1 MTSLL
6 AGRGAVVVGG
16 SRGIG
21 AAVAALLAQHG
32 AGVVVNGRDADAA
45 NSTTEGITAAGGRA
59 VAHPGSPSDQ
69 QIADSLVD
77 RCIDEFSG
85 IHVLVN
91 CAGIAEP
98 PGSSILDIS
107 SAQFAELLDAHLG
120 TVFATCRAAAPRMVA
135 QGGGSIVNSSSFA
148 FLGDYGGTGY
158 PAGKG
163 AVNSLTLAIAAELK
177 EHGVRANVVCP
188 GAKTRLSTGPDYV
201 AHITDLHRRGLARR
215 SLHAG
220 FAGRRGTGLRR
231 ADLRLSG
238 QRSRQTSHR
247 RNLCCLRRFRG
258 PVPQGDAGPDR
269 LPRPSRCTAV
279 VGGRDFRATR
289 RRRCLGIRS
298 ATYAEAMPTI
308 FTKIINGELPGR
320 FVYEDDEVVAFLT
333 IEPMTQG
340 HTLVVPRA
348 EIDQWQNIDPAVFG
362 RIMSVAQLVGKAV
375 CQAFDADRAGVIIAG
390 LEVPHLHVH
399 VFPTRSLSDFGFAN
413 VDRNPSAESLDEAQA
428 KIKAALAELS

>member
-45 NSTTEGITAAGGRA
+45 RSTAEAITAAGGRA

-69 QIADSLVD
+69 QIAESLVD
-77 RCIDEFSG
+77 RCIDEFGG
-85 IHVLVN
+85 IHILVN

-120 TVFATCRAAAPRMVA
+120 TVFATCRAAAPKMVA

-201 AHITDLHRRGLARR
+201 EPHHRSEPARPARR

-220 FAGRRGTGLRR
+220 FTGRRGTGLRR

-238 QRSRQTSHR
+238 QRSRQASDR
-247 RNLCCLRRFRG
+247 RNLRCLRRFRG
-258 PVPQGDAGPDR
+258 PVPQGDAR
-269 LPRPSRCTAV
+269 T
-279 VGGRDFRATR
+279 
-289 RRRCLGIRS
+289 
-298 ATYAEAMPTI
+298 
-308 FTKIINGELPGR
+308 
-320 FVYEDDEVVAFLT
+320 
-333 IEPMTQG
+333 
-340 HTLVVPRA
+340 
-348 EIDQWQNIDPAVFG
+348 
-362 RIMSVAQLVGKAV
+362 
-375 CQAFDADRAGVIIAG
+375 
-390 LEVPHLHVH
+390 
-399 VFPTRSLSDFGFAN
+399 
-413 VDRNPSAESLDEAQA
+413 
-428 KIKAALAELS
+428 